1 MIDGSRPSDWTY
13 RLFVYGVGG
22 LAIAF
27 MVAPVAV
34 GVAMSFTAG
43 QTLKFPP
50 DGLSL
55 RWYRAL
61 LDPAQSAPI
70 HTAILHSIEIAAL
83 AVLGALLL
91 AAPAAYG
98 VTRIRPT
105 ASAAV
110 EPLMLAP
117 LVLPSLVY
125 GLAALIASGRAGLSP
140 SFGLVVVGHIV
151 VFGPLMY
158 RACAAITQR
167 LDPSL
172 EEASALLGV
181 GALRTFLRVTLPLMS
196 PGILAGMFLVFMQSL
211 DNVSIT
217 LFLAD
222 ARTTVLPLR
231 MFQMIE
237 ESLDVRVAAISGV
250 LIGAVLLC
258 LLVSWR
264 ALEPKRSN

>member
-1 MIDGSRPSDWTY
+1 MLEAHRPSDWAY
-13 RLFVYGVGG
+13 RVFVYGVGG
-22 LAIAF
+22 LALLF

-34 GVAMSFTAG
+34 GLAMSFTAG

-70 HTAILHSIEIAAL
+70 HTAIAHSLQIAAL
-83 AVLGALLL
+83 AVLGTVLL

-98 VTRIRPT
+98 VTRVKPA
-105 ASAAV
+105 ASAAI

-181 GALRTFLRVTLPLMS
+181 GQFRTFLRVTLPLML
-196 PGILAGMFLVFMQSL
+196 PGIFAGMFLVFMQSL
-211 DNVSIT
+211 DNVSVT

-222 ARTTVLPLR
+222 PRTTVLPLR

-237 ESLDVRVAAISGV
+237 ESLDVRVAAISGL
-250 LIGAVLLC
+250 LIGTVFLC

-264 ALEPKRSN
+264 VLEPKRQN

>member
-1 MIDGSRPSDWTY
+1 MLEGRHFSDWTY
-13 RLFVYGVGG
+13 RAFVYGVGA

-34 GVAMSFTAG
+34 GLTMSFTAG

-50 DGLSL
+50 DGFSL
-55 RWYRAL
+55 RWYQAL

-70 HTAILHSIEIAAL
+70 HTAVWHSLQIAVC
-83 AVLGALLL
+83 AVVGAVLL

-98 VTRIRPT
+98 VTRLSRS

-125 GLAALIASGRAGLSP
+125 GLAALIAAGRVGLSP
-140 SFGLVVVGHIV
+140 SFGLVVIGHIV

-181 GALRTFLRVTLPLMS
+181 GVFETFLRITLPLML

-211 DNVSIT
+211 DNVSVT

-250 LIGAVLLC
+250 LIATVLLC
-258 LLVSWR
+258 LIASWR
-264 ALEPKRSN
+264 VLEPKRPG